1 MSLWEN
7 NIRQVTPYTPGEQPK
22 SFNVIKLNTNE
33 CPYPP
38 SPKVKEAI
46 MDSETDKYRLYPDP
60 DATELVSAIADYH
73 NVQKNQV
80 FVGVGSDD
88 VIGMA
93 FLACF
98 NSDKPIYFPDITY
111 SFYDVWAE
119 LFHIEYETKPLNS
132 NFEINTIDYMNE
144 NGGVI
149 FPNPNAPTAVEM
161 PLSDVEDIIKAN
173 QDVVVIIDEAYAD
186 FGQVTALDLVDKYT
200 NLLVVRTYSKSRA
213 MAGMRI
219 GYAIGS
225 EKLISAIKSVKF
237 SYNSYTMNMPSIVA
251 GVAAIRDDDY
261 FKKIV
266 NKITETREKAKERL
280 SELGFTF
287 TDSKTNFLFAKHDTV
302 QAEIIFEK
310 LKERNI
316 YVRYFKKPRIDNYL
330 RITIGTDY
338 EMEELYKALEDII
351 NGLN

>member
-1 MSLWEN
+1 
-7 NIRQVTPYTPGEQPK
+7 
-22 SFNVIKLNTNE
+22 
-33 CPYPP
+33 
-38 SPKVKEAI
+38 
-46 MDSETDKYRLYPDP
+46 
-60 DATELVSAIADYH
+60 
-73 NVQKNQV
+73 
-80 FVGVGSDD
+80 
-88 VIGMA
+88 
-93 FLACF
+93 
-98 NSDKPIYFPDITY
+98 
-111 SFYDVWAE
+111 
-119 LFHIEYETKPLNS
+119 
-132 NFEINTIDYMNE
+132 
-144 NGGVI
+144 
-149 FPNPNAPTAVEM
+149 VEM